1 MNAAIRAR
9 REALKAETAEAVA
22 ILERRG
28 TCWTDW
34 ARQRG
39 LPLHAVKDICR
50 GRGPGLRGDN
60 ARAAALMRSEAGVG
74 RRKAITLAD
83 FVRRPGEAV

>member
-9 REALKAETAEAVA
+9 REALKSETAEAVA

-34 ARQRG
+34 ARERG

-60 ARAAALMRSEAGVG
+60 GRAARLMRAEAG
-74 RRKAITLAD
+74 TSE
-83 FVRRPGEAV
+83 EAA